1 MTTRWRIDVEYDGAG
16 FVGWQLQPNGP
27 SIQGALEH
35 AIAVVFGEQVRV
47 GASGRTDAGVHAEQ
61 QVASFAAEAVRS
73 PRSVRDGLNAHLPPG
88 IAVIEASVVSEAFD
102 PRRDAKRKS
111 YRYTWLARPAR
122 SALVPGRVWHVRA
135 ELDAERM
142 HAAAQHLIGTHDFS
156 AFRAAYCTANT
167 TVRTIQDARVEQEGA
182 LIHFRIE
189 GNGFLT
195 HMVRILAGSLW
206 EVGRG
211 NRSPAWL
218 AEVLAA
224 RERAGAGRTAPPEG
238 LTLEWVRYQ

>member
-1 MTTRWRIDVEYDGAG
+1 MRWPIDLEYDGAG

-27 SIQGALEH
+27 SIQGALEE
-35 AIAVVFGEQVRV
+35 AIAVVFGEHVRV

-61 QVASFAAEAVRS
+61 QVASFTAAAIRS

-88 IAVIEASVVSEAFD
+88 IAVIHAAEVPDDFD

-111 YRYTWLARPAR
+111 YRYTWLDRPAR
-122 SALVPGRVWHVRA
+122 SALVHGRVWHVRSA
-135 ELDAERM
+135 LDVDRM
-142 HAAAQHLIGTHDFS
+142 HDAAQHLIGTHDFR
-156 AFRAAYCTANT
+156 AFRASYCEAAT
-167 TVRTIQDARVEQEGA
+167 TVRTIHDARVERERS
-182 LIHFRIE
+182 LVHFRIE
-189 GNGFLT
+189 GNGFLA

-211 NRSPAWL
+211 NRPAEWL
-218 AEVLAA
+218 QQALVAG
-224 RERAGAGRTAPPEG
+224 ERSGAGRTAPPEG